1 MNYNELVEGRNY
13 ILKRTENGKDDIIE
27 GKFVCVTEDLILLE
41 NMKKRSIPHI
51 KGFYGFSYKTDIYYD
66 IEKIKENSINAI
78 KSFEQRT
85 LDKILSRLI
94 NENFTW

>member
-1 MNYNELVEGRNY
+1 MNYNELIKGRKY
-13 ILKRTENGKDDIIE
+13 ILKRTNNGIDEIIQGE
-27 GKFVCVTEDLILLE
+27 FVCVMTDLVLMK
-41 NMKKRSIPHI
+41 NMKKKSIPNVD
-51 KGFYGFSYKTDIYYD
+51 GFYGFSYKTDIYYD